1 MGNLTFTIR
10 EMKALSITRQAP
22 ELIVPARPT
31 PREVKQLSD
40 IDDQESLRFQIPA
53 IFFYK
58 NDPLPSMQ
66 GRDPVKVIREAISKA
81 LVFYYPLA
89 GRLKEGYNRKL
100 MVECNAKGVLFIE
113 ADANFTLEQLGDD
126 IQPPCPY
133 LNQLLYDVPGSEGI
147 LGCPSLLIQSCR
159 GFIFAIRFNHTMCD
173 AFGLVQFLKA
183 MEDMARG
190 ERSPTVFPIWQRQ
203 ILNARNPPQVTC
215 IHHEYDEINT
225 NEVPSDN
232 MAHKSFF
239 FSLKGIKALRNQ
251 LPFHLKDCSTF
262 ELLLAFLWKCRTI
275 ALKLQPEEIA
285 KVSCIV
291 NVRGKRY
298 KMDIPPGYYGN
309 AFTFSAVCSTAEQLC
324 KNPIGY
330 AVELVKKA
338 KAQMNEE
345 YIRSVADLMVIKGRR
360 IKSSTRGNF
369 IVSDLRNVGLGD
381 VDFGWGKP
389 IYGGAAGAVAVF
401 SFCVKYQS
409 KNGEPGILVPICL
422 PQSAMERFQ
431 EELKRLMIQGSMEDL
446 WNTNQTQVFSKL

>member
-1 MGNLTFTIR
+1 MVFTFSRGLLVTP
-10 EMKALSITRQAP
+10 KAP
-22 ELIVPARPT
+22 ELIVPERPT
-31 PREVKQLSD
+31 PREVKQISD
-40 IDDQESLRFQIPA
+40 IDDQESLRFQIPLL
-53 IFFYK
+53 FFYK
-58 NDPLPSMQ
+58 NDPSPSMQ

-100 MVECNAKGVLFIE
+100 MVECNAEGVLFIE

-133 LNQLLYDVPGSEGI
+133 LNQLIYDVPGSEGI
-147 LGCPSLLIQSCR
+147 LGCPLLLIQVTRLTCG

-183 MEDMARG
+183 IEDMVRG
-190 ERSPTVFPIWQRQ
+190 ERSPTLFPIWQRQ

-285 KVSCIV
+285 KVCCIV
-291 NVRGKRY
+291 NVRGKSY
-298 KMDIPPGYYGN
+298 EMDIPPGYYGN
-309 AFTFSAVCSTAEQLC
+309 AFTFSAVCSKAEQLC

-345 YIRSVADLMVIKGRR
+345 YIRSAADLMVIKGRR
-360 IKSSTRGNF
+360 IKFSTRGNF

-389 IYGGAAGAVAVF
+389 IYAGTAGAVAVI
-401 SFCVKYQS
+401 SFFTKYQN

-422 PQSAMERFQ
+422 PQSAMERLQ
-431 EELKRLMIQGSMEDL
+431 EELKGLMIQGSV
-446 WNTNQTQVFSKL
+446 TQIFSKL

>member
-1 MGNLTFTIR
+1 MVFTFSQG
-10 EMKALSITRQAP
+10 LLVTRKAP
-22 ELIVPARPT
+22 ELIVPERPT
-31 PREVKQLSD
+31 PREVKQISD
-40 IDDQESLRFQIPA
+40 IDDQESLRFQIPLL
-53 IFFYK
+53 FFYK
-58 NDPLPSMQ
+58 NDPSPSMQ

-100 MVECNAKGVLFIE
+100 MVECNAEGVLFIE

-133 LNQLLYDVPGSEGI
+133 LNRLIYDVPGSEGI
-147 LGCPSLLIQSCR
+147 LGCPLLLIQR
-159 GFIFAIRFNHTMCD
+159 IHLRFNHTMCD

-183 MEDMARG
+183 IEDMARG
-190 ERSPTVFPIWQRQ
+190 ERSPTLFPIWQRQ

-215 IHHEYDEINT
+215 IHHEYDEVNT

-232 MAHKSFF
+232 MAHKSFY

-251 LPFHLKDCSTF
+251 LPFHLKNCSTF

-285 KVSCIV
+285 KVCCIV

-309 AFTFSAVCSTAEQLC
+309 
-324 KNPIGY
+324 
-330 AVELVKKA
+330 
-338 KAQMNEE
+338 
-345 YIRSVADLMVIKGRR
+345 GRR
-360 IKSSTRGNF
+360 IKFSTRGNF

-389 IYGGAAGAVAVF
+389 IYAGTAGAVAVI
-401 SFCVKYQS
+401 SFFTKYQN

-422 PQSAMERFQ
+422 PQSAMERLQ
-431 EELKRLMIQGSMEDL
+431 EELKGFMIQGSMEDL
-446 WNTNQTQVFSKL
+446 CNINQTQIFSKL

>member
-1 MGNLTFTIR
+1 MVFTFSQG
-10 EMKALSITRQAP
+10 LLVTRKAP
-22 ELIVPARPT
+22 ELIVPERPT
-31 PREVKQLSD
+31 PREVKQISD
-40 IDDQESLRFQIPA
+40 IDDQESLRFQIPLL
-53 IFFYK
+53 FFYK
-58 NDPLPSMQ
+58 NDPSPSMQ

-100 MVECNAKGVLFIE
+100 VVECNAEGVLFIE

-133 LNQLLYDVPGSEGI
+133 LNQLIYDVPGSEGI
-147 LGCPSLLIQSCR
+147 LGCPLLLIQR
-159 GFIFAIRFNHTMCD
+159 IHLRFNHTMCD

-183 MEDMARG
+183 IEDMARG
-190 ERSPTVFPIWQRQ
+190 ERSPTLFPIWQRQ

-215 IHHEYDEINT
+215 IHHEYDEVNT

-232 MAHKSFF
+232 MAHKSFY

-285 KVSCIV
+285 KVCCIV

-309 AFTFSAVCSTAEQLC
+309 AFTFSAASPPPPH
-324 KNPIGY
+324 PI
-330 AVELVKKA
+330 AIPMKKA

-360 IKSSTRGNF
+360 IKFSTRGNF

-389 IYGGAAGAVAVF
+389 IYAGTAGAVAVI
-401 SFCVKYQS
+401 SFFTKYQN

-422 PQSAMERFQ
+422 PQSAMERLQ
-431 EELKRLMIQGSMEDL
+431 EELKGFMIQGSMEDL
-446 WNTNQTQVFSKL
+446 CNINQTQIFSKL

>member
-1 MGNLTFTIR
+1 MASKFSQV
-10 EMKALSITRQAP
+10 LSVTRQAP
-22 ELIVPARPT
+22 ELIFPARPT

-40 IDDQESLRFQIPA
+40 IDDQESLRFQIPL

-58 NDPLPSMQ
+58 NDPSPSMQ

-89 GRLKEGYNRKL
+89 GRLKEGYNSKL
-100 MVECNAKGVLFIE
+100 MVECNAEGVLFIE

-133 LNQLLYDVPGSEGI
+133 LNQLLYDVPGSEGV
-147 LGCPSLLIQSCR
+147 LGCPLLLIQMTRLTCG
-159 GFIFAIRFNHTMCD
+159 GFIFALRLNHTMCD

-183 MEDMARG
+183 IEDMARG
-190 ERSPTVFPIWQRQ
+190 ECSPALFPIWQRQ

-275 ALKLQPEEIA
+275 ALKLQSEEIA
-285 KVSCIV
+285 KVSCTV

-298 KMDIPPGYYGN
+298 KMDIPSGYYGN
-309 AFTFSAVCSTAEQLC
+309 AFAFPAVCSKTEQLC

-338 KAQMNEE
+338 KAQLNDE

-360 IKSSTRGNF
+360 IKFPTRGNF
-369 IVSDLRNVGLGD
+369 IVSDISNVGLGE
-381 VDFGWGKP
+381 VDLGWGKP
-389 IYGGAAGAVAVF
+389 IYAGTAGAVGLINF
-401 SFCVKYQS
+401 FVKHQN

-446 WNTNQTQVFSKL
+446 CNINQTQIFSKL

>member
-1 MGNLTFTIR
+1 MGTAGLMMVPYTCCLFIAYAARTLFHNSSYGEFNLHNQR
-10 EMKALSITRQAP
+10 NE
-22 ELIVPARPT
+22 
-31 PREVKQLSD
+31 
-40 IDDQESLRFQIPA
+40 
-53 IFFYK
+53 
-58 NDPLPSMQ
+58 
-66 GRDPVKVIREAISKA
+66 RDPVKVIREAISKA

-159 GFIFAIRFNHTMCD
+159 GFIFAIRFNHTIHGGHGTWGTFPDCISNL
-173 AFGLVQFLKA
+173 ATTNLKCQK
-183 MEDMARG
+183 
-190 ERSPTVFPIWQRQ
+190 SPTI
-203 ILNARNPPQVTC
+203 
-215 IHHEYDEINT
+215 
-225 NEVPSDN
+225 
-232 MAHKSFF
+232 
-239 FSLKGIKALRNQ
+239 
-251 LPFHLKDCSTF
+251 
-262 ELLLAFLWKCRTI
+262 
-275 ALKLQPEEIA
+275 
-285 KVSCIV
+285 SCIV

>member
-1 MGNLTFTIR
+1 MVFTFSR
-10 EMKALSITRQAP
+10 GLLVTRKAP
-22 ELIVPARPT
+22 ELIVPERPT
-31 PREVKQLSD
+31 PREVKQISD
-40 IDDQESLRFQIPA
+40 IDDQESLRFQIPLL
-53 IFFYK
+53 FFYK
-58 NDPLPSMQ
+58 NDPSPSMQ

-100 MVECNAKGVLFIE
+100 MVECNAEGVLFIE

-133 LNQLLYDVPGSEGI
+133 LNQLIYDVPGSEGI
-147 LGCPSLLIQSCR
+147 LGCPLLLIQVTRLTCG

-183 MEDMARG
+183 IEDMARG
-190 ERSPTVFPIWQRQ
+190 ERSPNLFPIWQRQ

-285 KVSCIV
+285 KVCCIV
-291 NVRGKRY
+291 NVRGKSY
-298 KMDIPPGYYGN
+298 EMDIPPGYCGN
-309 AFTFSAVCSTAEQLC
+309 AFTFSAVCSKAEQLC

-345 YIRSVADLMVIKGRR
+345 YIRSAADLMVIKGRR
-360 IKSSTRGNF
+360 IKFSTRGNF
-369 IVSDLRNVGLGD
+369 IVSDLRNLLYKVPKQEWRAWNSCTNMLAAVSYGKASRRAKG
-381 VDFGWGKP
+381 VDD
-389 IYGGAAGAVAVF
+389 
-401 SFCVKYQS
+401 SR
-409 KNGEPGILVPICL
+409 ICEGFM
-422 PQSAMERFQ
+422 QH
-431 EELKRLMIQGSMEDL
+431 
-446 WNTNQTQVFSKL
+446 

>member
-1 MGNLTFTIR
+1 MVFTFSQV
-10 EMKALSITRQAP
+10 LSVTRQAP

-40 IDDQESLRFQIPA
+40 IDDQESLRFHVPV

-58 NDPLPSMQ
+58 NDPSSSME

-100 MVECNAKGVLFIE
+100 MVECNAEGVLFIE

-126 IQPPCPY
+126 IQPPSPY
-133 LNQLLYDVPGSEGI
+133 LNELIYDVPGSEGI
-147 LGCPSLLIQSCR
+147 LGCPLLLIQVTRLTCG

-183 MEDMARG
+183 IEDMARG
-190 ERSPTVFPIWQRQ
+190 ERLPTLFPIWQRQ

-251 LPFHLKDCSTF
+251 LPFHLKDCSAF

-275 ALKLQPEEIA
+275 ALKLQPEEIS
-285 KVSCIV
+285 KVCCIV
-291 NVRGKRY
+291 NVRGKSY
-298 KMDIPPGYYGN
+298 EMDIPPGYYGN
-309 AFTFSAVCSTAEQLC
+309 AFTFSAVCSNAEQLC

-345 YIRSVADLMVIKGRR
+345 YIRSAADLMVIKGRR
-360 IKSSTRGNF
+360 IKFSTRGNF

-389 IYGGAAGAVAVF
+389 IYAGTAGAVAVI
-401 SFCVKYQS
+401 SFFTKYQN

-422 PQSAMERFQ
+422 PQSAMERLQ
-431 EELKRLMIQGSMEDL
+431 EELKGFMIQGPVKDL
-446 WNTNQTQVFSKL
+446 CNINQTQIFSKL